1 MVMVDALECAEE
13 SEELSNA
20 RCTPRCLDGI
30 LHKFQMYTF
39 HLRLIE
45 DLTSSGTSRPL
56 GRRIW
61 NTWKFIPV
69 LERNYHERTQYD
81 DDFLVGVGRIDGSS
95 DGARSAVVPICSRG
109 FRFRCVT
116 RVTDKIRAPPGLA
129 ALTVRNFDTCKLQRQ
144 PNFTNVNYVHTSP
157 HSQKIEDN
165 RDDGEP
171 KGTIPALQWAA
182 PGQHP
187 GSHSYIFS
195 FAQVLVAVAR
205 FSAFSSCIGP

>member
-1 MVMVDALECAEE
+1 MTTFWLELEGSMEVQMVQGVRWF
-13 SEELSNA
+13 LSA
-20 RCTPRCLDGI
+20 A
-30 LHKFQMYTF
+30 
-39 HLRLIE
+39 
-45 DLTSSGTSRPL
+45 
-56 GRRIW
+56 
-61 NTWKFIPV
+61 
-69 LERNYHERTQYD
+69 
-81 DDFLVGVGRIDGSS
+81 
-95 DGARSAVVPICSRG
+95 GASA
-109 FRFRCVT
+109 FAVT